1 MNRHI
6 HKQHITCMY
15 VHTLHTHTHTCST
28 HTPGVRLSN
37 CTGEVVTYVGSP
49 TVVLMGCFNSSSP
62 IHIHIVMTS
71 QQGGPHLPHASRFGA
86 LFTTDLPLTN
96 ICVVGTCVC
105 YVLSLCSLS
114 VSPGVRHISKVP
126 TSLMCLV
133 VGMRCDVYCA
143 FSCFLAL
150 WVVVTVES
158 LAVL

>member
-1 MNRHI
+1 
-6 HKQHITCMY
+6 
-15 VHTLHTHTHTCST
+15 
-28 HTPGVRLSN
+28 
-37 CTGEVVTYVGSP
+37 
-49 TVVLMGCFNSSSP
+49 
-62 IHIHIVMTS
+62 MTS
-71 QQGGPHLPHASRFGA
+71 QQGGPHLPHASRFVA

-126 TSLMCLV
+126 TSLLCLV